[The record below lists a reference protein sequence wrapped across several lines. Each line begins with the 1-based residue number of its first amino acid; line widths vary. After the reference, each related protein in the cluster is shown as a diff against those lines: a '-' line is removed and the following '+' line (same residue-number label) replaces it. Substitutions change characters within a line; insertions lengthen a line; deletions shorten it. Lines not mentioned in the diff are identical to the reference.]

1 MNLRYI
7 MKNKID
13 EHHCG
18 GCHAVWVRF
27 DHEGK
32 IGIYRLGFDEPSSC
46 PTCDMLDKKIEG
58 DPAFV
63 LSGERWFD
71 L

>member
-1 MNLRYI
+1 MNLQYI

-13 EHHCG
+13 EHQCG
-18 GCHAVWVRF
+18 VCYAVWVRF
-27 DHEGK
+27 DHEGN
-32 IGIYRLGFDEPSSC
+32 IGIYRLAFDEPSSC
-46 PTCDMLDKKIEG
+46 PSCDMLDKKIEQ
-58 DPAFV
+58 DPAFI